1 MIKPEVVG
9 MISKLIFRLYIYLK
23 DKFDPKY
30 PITEEEIYCSKIC
43 LTLIDSPNSQLT
55 MSPISYKRFIKNE
68 EKDVFVVINNREITL
83 INHVYGYNLMMEDE
97 NMYQNII
104 QKFDL
109 TLEQKRQKFENEMR
123 DNVRHSLKT
132 ILEKI
137 S

>member
-1 MIKPEVVG
+1 
-9 MISKLIFRLYIYLK
+9 
-23 DKFDPKY
+23 
-30 PITEEEIYCSKIC
+30 
-43 LTLIDSPNSQLT
+43 LTLIDSSDSYLT
-55 MSPISYKRFIKNE
+55 ISPISNKRFIKNE
-68 EKDVFVVINNREITL
+68 NKEIFVIINNREITL

>member
-1 MIKPEVVG
+1 MEKPKVVG
-9 MISKLIFRLYIYLK
+9 MISKILFKFYIYLK
-23 DKFDPKY
+23 EKFDPRY
-30 PITEEEIYCSKIC
+30 PTTEEEIYCSNIC
-43 LTLIDSPNSQLT
+43 LTLIDSSDSYLT
-55 MSPISYKRFIKNE
+55 ISPISNKRFIKNE
-68 EKDVFVVINNREITL
+68 NKEIFVIINNREITL

>member
-1 MIKPEVVG
+1 
-9 MISKLIFRLYIYLK
+9 
-23 DKFDPKY
+23 
-30 PITEEEIYCSKIC
+30 
-43 LTLIDSPNSQLT
+43 
-55 MSPISYKRFIKNE
+55 
-68 EKDVFVVINNREITL
+68 
-83 INHVYGYNLMMEDE
+83 MEDE